1 MNLSYPK
8 GPLGNSSRLEI
19 FCSSSPQMK
28 SIWDSTQKTS
38 LQLAVVV
45 ATVACPFTVLLNIVV
60 IATIKKVRQLQ
71 ANSNILIASLA
82 AAGLLVGAV
91 CMPLTISLDTLI
103 LRGYASENVICTR
116 VLVAMVVLYTA
127 WSASFYHL
135 VIISWERYLAIV
147 KRVEYKII
155 ITKSRVKKYA
165 GIAWVI
171 AFMTIALFFAL
182 VVAGIHYEFLLFL
195 DGIFGLGWLTG
206 ISIMVNFY
214 RKVYLELRKQ
224 KRCQTSQVSFLV
236 KARIE
241 RKIAH
246 TACLLTI
253 TVFISIVP
261 LMVVFITAPF
271 LPFFRSYTVFRW
283 AEIFLQIN
291 SLVNPVL
298 YFHKNKRYRKFALQL
313 FAFSTKEKIESEVD
327 IGRPATQHRG
337 VEEPAEHKNALP
349 SRRSVSCPEVI
360 YRRENTRLRVSQVT
374 PMERRMSLPS
384 FQEDAQLHNALQ
396 PIPFTVTVQI
406 EHTPRK
412 KLVKRNSELLDD
424 KGSRK
429 RLLRSKNM
437 RSTSLNLKI
446 VSNVKIRAG
455 VKRAKAY
462 SQRRNSAP

>member
-60 IATIKKVRQLQ
+60 ITTIKKVRQLQ
-71 ANSNILIASLA
+71 TNSNILIASLA

-182 VVAGIHYEFLLFL
+182 AAAGIHYEVLLFL

-224 KRCQTSQVSFLV
+224 KRCQTS
-236 KARIE
+236 
-241 RKIAH
+241 
-246 TACLLTI
+246 
-253 TVFISIVP
+253 
-261 LMVVFITAPF
+261 
-271 LPFFRSYTVFRW
+271 
-283 AEIFLQIN
+283 
-291 SLVNPVL
+291 
-298 YFHKNKRYRKFALQL
+298 QL

-349 SRRSVSCPEVI
+349 SRRSLSCPEVI
-360 YRRENTRLRVSQVT
+360 YIRENTRLRVSQVT

-396 PIPFTVTVQI
+396 PIPLTVTVQI

-446 VSNVKIRAG
+446 VSNVEIRAG

>member
-28 SIWDSTQKTS
+28 SIWNSTQKTS
-38 LQLAVVV
+38 LQLAIVV

-71 ANSNILIASLA
+71 TNSNILIASLA

-147 KRVEYKII
+147 KRVECKII

-182 VVAGIHYEFLLFL
+182 AVAGIH
-195 DGIFGLGWLTG
+195 WLTG

-253 TVFISIVP
+253 TVFIAIVP

-349 SRRSVSCPEVI
+349 SRRSLSCPEVI
-360 YRRENTRLRVSQVT
+360 YRRENIRLRVSQVT

-384 FQEDAQLHNALQ
+384 FQEHAQLHDALQ
-396 PIPFTVTVQI
+396 PIPLTVTVQI

-429 RLLRSKNM
+429 RLLRSKNI

-446 VSNVKIRAG
+446 VSNVEIRAG
-455 VKRAKAY
+455 EKRAKAY

>member
-60 IATIKKVRQLQ
+60 IATIKKVRQLKT
-71 ANSNILIASLA
+71 NSNILIASLA

-182 VVAGIHYEFLLFL
+182 AVTGIHYEVLLFL

-253 TVFISIVP
+253 TVFIAIVP

-271 LPFFRSYTVFRW
+271 LPFFRNYTVFRW

-298 YFHKNKRYRKFALQL
+298 YLHKNKCYRKVALQL
-313 FAFSTKEKIESEVD
+313 FVFLTTEKIESDFD
-327 IGRPATQHRG
+327 IGRPATRYRRSFSYFG
-337 VEEPAEHKNALP
+337 VEKPAEHKDPLP
-349 SRRSVSCPEVI
+349 SRRLLSCEVI

-374 PMERRMSLPS
+374 PMEWRMSLPS

-396 PIPFTVTVQI
+396 PIPLTVTVQI

-412 KLVKRNSELLDD
+412 KLVKRNSELLD
-424 KGSRK
+424 GYFAAR
-429 RLLRSKNM
+429 
-437 RSTSLNLKI
+437 I
-446 VSNVKIRAG
+446 
-455 VKRAKAY
+455 
-462 SQRRNSAP
+462 

>member
-1 MNLSYPK
+1 M
-8 GPLGNSSRLEI
+8 
-19 FCSSSPQMK
+19 
-28 SIWDSTQKTS
+28 
-38 LQLAVVV
+38 
-45 ATVACPFTVLLNIVV
+45 
-60 IATIKKVRQLQ
+60 
-71 ANSNILIASLA
+71 
-82 AAGLLVGAV
+82 
-91 CMPLTISLDTLI
+91 
-103 LRGYASENVICTR
+103 
-116 VLVAMVVLYTA
+116 
-127 WSASFYHL
+127 
-135 VIISWERYLAIV
+135 
-147 KRVEYKII
+147 EYKII

-165 GIAWVI
+165 GITWVI
-171 AFMTIALFFAL
+171 AFITVALFFAST
-182 VVAGIHYEFLLFL
+182 VAGIRYAVLLFL

-206 ISIMVNFY
+206 ILIMVNFY
-214 RKVYLELRKQ
+214 RKLYYLKLRKQ

-236 KARIE
+236 KARINK
-241 RKIAH
+241 KIAH
-246 TACLLTI
+246 TACLLTV
-253 TVFISIVP
+253 TVFIAIVP
-261 LMVVFITAPF
+261 LMVVFITASF
-271 LPFFRSYTVFRW
+271 LPFFRSCTVFRW

-396 PIPFTVTVQI
+396 PIPLTVTVQI

-424 KGSRK
+424 NGSRK
-429 RLLRSKNM
+429 RFLRSKNIT
-437 RSTSLNLKI
+437 STSPNLKI
-446 VSNVKIRAG
+446 VFNLEIRAG
-455 VKRAKAY
+455 EKRAKAY

>member
-1 MNLSYPK
+1 M
-8 GPLGNSSRLEI
+8 
-19 FCSSSPQMK
+19 
-28 SIWDSTQKTS
+28 
-38 LQLAVVV
+38 
-45 ATVACPFTVLLNIVV
+45 
-60 IATIKKVRQLQ
+60 
-71 ANSNILIASLA
+71 
-82 AAGLLVGAV
+82 
-91 CMPLTISLDTLI
+91 
-103 LRGYASENVICTR
+103 
-116 VLVAMVVLYTA
+116 
-127 WSASFYHL
+127 
-135 VIISWERYLAIV
+135 
-147 KRVEYKII
+147 
-155 ITKSRVKKYA
+155 
-165 GIAWVI
+165 I

-182 VVAGIHYEFLLFL
+182 PVAGIHYEVLLFL

-313 FAFSTKEKIESEVD
+313 FAFSTTEKIESEVD

-349 SRRSVSCPEVI
+349 SRRSLSCPEVI

-446 VSNVKIRAG
+446 VSNVEIRAG

>member
-1 MNLSYPK
+1 M
-8 GPLGNSSRLEI
+8 
-19 FCSSSPQMK
+19 
-28 SIWDSTQKTS
+28 
-38 LQLAVVV
+38 
-45 ATVACPFTVLLNIVV
+45 
-60 IATIKKVRQLQ
+60 
-71 ANSNILIASLA
+71 
-82 AAGLLVGAV
+82 
-91 CMPLTISLDTLI
+91 
-103 LRGYASENVICTR
+103 
-116 VLVAMVVLYTA
+116 
-127 WSASFYHL
+127 
-135 VIISWERYLAIV
+135 
-147 KRVEYKII
+147 EYKII

-165 GIAWVI
+165 GITWVI
-171 AFMTIALFFAL
+171 AFITVALFFAST
-182 VVAGIHYEFLLFL
+182 VAGIRYAVLLFL

-206 ISIMVNFY
+206 ILIMVNFY
-214 RKVYLELRKQ
+214 RKLYYLKLRKQ

-236 KARIE
+236 KARINK
-241 RKIAH
+241 KIAH
-246 TACLLTI
+246 TACLLTV
-253 TVFISIVP
+253 TVFIAIVP
-261 LMVVFITAPF
+261 LMVVFITASF
-271 LPFFRSYTVFRW
+271 LPFFRSCTVFRW

-313 FAFSTKEKIESEVD
+313 FAFSTTEKIESEVD

-349 SRRSVSCPEVI
+349 SRRSLSCPEVI

-396 PIPFTVTVQI
+396 PIPLTVTVQI

-424 KGSRK
+424 NGRRK
-429 RLLRSKNM
+429 RLLRNKNI

-446 VSNVKIRAG
+446 VSNVEIRAG
-455 VKRAKAY
+455 EKRAKAY